1 MAGPGVLFVVR
12 SFSGTGAQPIRFRQ
26 IISHLKEEYDIHVLE
41 LTHGNAG
48 VREEEGIT
56 IHSLAYSRIG
66 KILNPPGRSSSVEQ
80 SRSGLSVSSINPPGS
95 NASAA
100 PGRNASAAPGRRAS
114 ASRTLAVLKRHIRS
128 LFFPDSV
135 VTEGA
140 RLSREA
146 VSLTLRYGFRV
157 VVLSAF
163 PFTVLRIAKALK
175 RLAGIRVILDVGDP
189 FYRNSRN
196 GFLRDLMARSFEAKH
211 LRFID
216 SLVVTNEMTRAHYIN
231 TFIHPGPEA
240 VHVVPM
246 GISESMATGFRE
258 RPDHNS
264 GNSQGDPFILVYAGQ
279 LYRKM
284 REPFGLYRAVK
295 ELNSEAGVKVQL
307 QMYGSFSRE
316 FSSGY
321 EEAGMI
327 SFMGQIPHHA
337 ISEVY
342 SKAGAVVF
350 LDNAYGMQTPGKV
363 FEVALTHRPVLF
375 IADRS
380 ESPALEV
387 VRGLKHF
394 VITANQPDLIAAAIR
409 KIMVMEPEYPSPEI
423 VQRFLWENR
432 ASQYEQIINQ
442 LKGE

>member
-1 MAGPGVLFVVR
+1 LSKRTDKLAGPGVLFVVR

-26 IISHLKEEYDIHVLE
+26 IISHLKKEYEIHVLE
-41 LTHGNAG
+41 LTHCNAG
-48 VREEEGIT
+48 VREEDGIT

-66 KILNPPGRSSSVEQ
+66 KILNPPGRNISS
-80 SRSGLSVSSINPPGS
+80 
-95 NASAA
+95 A
-100 PGRNASAAPGRRAS
+100 PGGRAS
-114 ASRTLAVLKRHIRS
+114 ASRKIAVLKRHIRS

-163 PFTVLRIAKALK
+163 PFTVLRSAKALK
-175 RLAGIRVILDVGDP
+175 RLTGIRVILDVGDP

-196 GFLRDLMARSFEAKH
+196 RFLRDLMARSFEAKH

-216 SLVVTNEMTRAHYIN
+216 SLVVTNEMTRNHYIN

-246 GISESMATGFRE
+246 GISESMAKGF
-258 RPDHNS
+258 S
-264 GNSQGDPFILVYAGQ
+264 GKPVHYSGTSPNAPFILIYAGQ

-284 REPFGLYRAVK
+284 REPFGLYRAVMD
-295 ELNSEAGVKVQL
+295 LNIEAGAKVHL

-321 EEAGMI
+321 EEDGMI
-327 SFMGQIPHHA
+327 SFMGQIPHNE
-337 ISEVY
+337 ITEVY
-342 SKAGAVVF
+342 SNAGAVVF
-350 LDNAYGMQTPGKV
+350 IDNAYGMQTPGKV
-363 FEVALTHRPVLF
+363 FEVALLQKPVLF

-387 VRGLKHF
+387 VNGLKHI
-394 VITANQPDLIAAAIR
+394 VITANQPDLIAAGIR
-409 KIMVMEPEYPSPEI
+409 RIMVMEHEYPSPEM

-432 ASQYEQIINQ
+432 ARQYEQIINQ